1 MKKLNYF
8 LQYIFVKIFFFIFS
22 IIGYKLSSLIGG
34 IIGKSIGPFF
44 RSKKIIIDNFKIAKI
59 DENNNN
65 YNNIIKNMWENYG
78 RIFSEYPHLINFK
91 NNKLSKYL
99 MIEGAE
105 YLEEIKIKKKPVV
118 FISGHFSNFELMAM
132 QLENSGI
139 DIAAIYRPL
148 NNTFLNSTMEKI
160 RINHICKNQIPK
172 GKSGSRKILEFFKKG
187 TSIALMIDQRV
198 SEGVKVNF
206 FNRPA
211 YTTSIPAQLT
221 KKFECEI
228 VPVYIERIENYF
240 FNISINK
247 PLKFEKT
254 DSIEKI
260 TEKLNNILE
269 SMISK
274 NPNQWIWTHNR
285 WK

>member
-59 DENNNN
+59 YQNNNN

-99 MIEGAE
+99 KIEGAE

-132 QLENSGI
+132 QLESSGI

-211 YTTSIPAQLT
+211 YTTSIPAQLS

>member
-59 DENNNN
+59 YQNNNN

-99 MIEGAE
+99 TIEGAE

-211 YTTSIPAQLT
+211 YTTSLPAQLS

>member
-59 DENNNN
+59 YQNNNN

-99 MIEGAE
+99 KIEGAE

-211 YTTSIPAQLT
+211 YTTSLPAQLS

>member
-172 GKSGSRKILEFFKKG
+172 GKSGSRKILEFIKQG

-211 YTTSIPAQLT
+211 YTTSIPAQLS

>member
-105 YLEEIKIKKKPVV
+105 YLEEIKIKKKTSC
-118 FISGHFSNFELMAM
+118 FYI
-132 QLENSGI
+132 
-139 DIAAIYRPL
+139 R
-148 NNTFLNSTMEKI
+148 TF
-160 RINHICKNQIPK
+160 
-172 GKSGSRKILEFFKKG
+172 
-187 TSIALMIDQRV
+187 
-198 SEGVKVNF
+198 
-206 FNRPA
+206 
-211 YTTSIPAQLT
+211 
-221 KKFECEI
+221 
-228 VPVYIERIENYF
+228 
-240 FNISINK
+240 
-247 PLKFEKT
+247 
-254 DSIEKI
+254 
-260 TEKLNNILE
+260 
-269 SMISK
+269 
-274 NPNQWIWTHNR
+274 
-285 WK
+285 

>member
-211 YTTSIPAQLT
+211 YTTSLPAQLS

>member
-172 GKSGSRKILEFFKKG
+172 GKSGSRKILEFIKKG

-211 YTTSIPAQLT
+211 YTTSIPAQLS

>member
-99 MIEGAE
+99 KIEGAE

-148 NNTFLNSTMEKI
+148 NNIFLNSTMEKI

-211 YTTSIPAQLT
+211 YTTSIPAQLS

>member
-59 DENNNN
+59 DDNNNN

-211 YTTSIPAQLT
+211 YTTSLPAQLS

>member
-99 MIEGAE
+99 KIEGAE

-211 YTTSIPAQLT
+211 YTTSLPAQLS

>member
-34 IIGKSIGPFF
+34 IIGKFIGPFF

-99 MIEGAE
+99 TIEGAE

-211 YTTSIPAQLT
+211 YTTSIPAQLS

>member
-59 DENNNN
+59 YQNNNN

-211 YTTSIPAQLT
+211 YTTSLPAQLS

>member
-1 MKKLNYF
+1 
-8 LQYIFVKIFFFIFS
+8 
-22 IIGYKLSSLIGG
+22 
-34 IIGKSIGPFF
+34 
-44 RSKKIIIDNFKIAKI
+44 
-59 DENNNN
+59 
-65 YNNIIKNMWENYG
+65 MWENYG

-148 NNTFLNSTMEKI
+148 NNIFLNSTMEKI

-211 YTTSIPAQLT
+211 YTTSIPAQLS

>member
-99 MIEGAE
+99 TIEGAE

-148 NNTFLNSTMEKI
+148 NNIFLNSTMEKI

-211 YTTSIPAQLT
+211 YTTSIPAQLS

>member
-1 MKKLNYF
+1 MKKIRYLLEYF
-8 LQYIFVKIFFFIFS
+8 LISGLFIIFKLIGYQNASNLGAKLGKIF
-22 IIGYKLSSLIGG
+22 
-34 IIGKSIGPFF
+34 GPIF
-44 RSKKIIIDNFKIAKI
+44 RSKEIIKKNLEYAGIKNELSQKKII
-59 DENNNN
+59 DE
-65 YNNIIKNMWENYG
+65 MWENYG
-78 RIFSEYPHLINFK
+78 RILAEYPFLNKFKTNEFK
-91 NNKLSKYL
+91 NYIV
-99 MIEGAE
+99 IEGQE
-105 YLEEIKIKKKPVV
+105 YLSDIKSKNKKAV
-118 FISGHFSNFELMAM
+118 FVSGHFNNFELMAM
-132 QLENSGI
+132 QLENIGV
-139 DIAAIYRPL
+139 DLAAIYRPL
-148 NNTFLNSTMEKI
+148 NNILLNRKIEKI

-211 YTTSIPAQLT
+211 YTTSLPAQLS

-274 NPNQWIWTHNR
+274 NPNQRIWTHNR

>member
-34 IIGKSIGPFF
+34 IIGKFIGPFF

-148 NNTFLNSTMEKI
+148 NNTFLNSTIEKI

-211 YTTSIPAQLT
+211 YTTSIPAQLS

>member
-59 DENNNN
+59 YQNNNN

-99 MIEGAE
+99 KIEGAE

-132 QLENSGI
+132 QLESSGI

-160 RINHICKNQIPK
+160 RINHICKIQIPK

-211 YTTSIPAQLT
+211 YTTSLPAQLS

-274 NPNQWIWTHNR
+274 HPNQWIWTHNR

>member
-59 DENNNN
+59 YQNNNN

-99 MIEGAE
+99 KIEGAE

-211 YTTSIPAQLT
+211 YTTSIPAQLS

>member
-211 YTTSIPAQLT
+211 YTTSIPAQLS

>member
-172 GKSGSRKILEFFKKG
+172 GNSGSRKILEFFKKG

-211 YTTSIPAQLT
+211 YTTSLPAQLS

-285 WK
+285 SK

>member
-59 DENNNN
+59 YQNNNN

-99 MIEGAE
+99 KIEGAE

-211 YTTSIPAQLT
+211 YTTSIPPQLS

>member
-59 DENNNN
+59 YQNNNN

-132 QLENSGI
+132 QLESSGI

-211 YTTSIPAQLT
+211 YTTSIPAQLS

>member
-59 DENNNN
+59 YQNNNN

-99 MIEGAE
+99 IIEGAE

-132 QLENSGI
+132 QLESSGI

-211 YTTSIPAQLT
+211 YTTSLPAQLS

>member
-148 NNTFLNSTMEKI
+148 NNTFLNSTIEKI

-211 YTTSIPAQLT
+211 YTTSLPAQLS